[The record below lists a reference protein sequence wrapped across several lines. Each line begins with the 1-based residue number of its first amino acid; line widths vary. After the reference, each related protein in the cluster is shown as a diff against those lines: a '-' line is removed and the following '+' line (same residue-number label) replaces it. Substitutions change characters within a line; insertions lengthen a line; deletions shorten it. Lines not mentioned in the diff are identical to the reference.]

1 MAEPDRLV
9 SQARRYVRVR
19 RPRDAWQ
26 KAV

>member
-9 SQARRYVRVR
+9 YPAHQYVRVR
-19 RPRDAWQ
+19 RLPDAWQ